1 MFKTISAK
9 NKLTALCKVVGL
21 CLMSACIC
29 LSAVF
34 STPRKGAYAAGSGVT
49 QADSL
54 TAGSKV
60 YFGEYPQDTV
70 IKVDT
75 WTTMTKAWTESNGS
89 QSSATITVPTKVNS
103 NSVNVHTEIK
113 KRIENLLKE
122 YYSTSH
128 TVGDETTPVMT
139 GYSWHDTTVGYFA
152 PKEDYAN
159 DQISYDNTTGYYT
172 LLQPVSIGDVGYSA
186 GSKFYPYNRIVDNV
200 NKYYKVDVNPN
211 SPKNDY
217 SNTGKTVY
225 LDTSRTNEANYPQ
238 PGVHPNE
245 ATIKFSAYRDL
256 SNLYMLSRN
265 EKVYDSEVCDVNNVV
280 ALHGYDRFQTTNE
293 DTSADER
300 CSDTG
305 TGPDGIFLYE
315 VKPIE
320 WTVVDTNMTVQ
331 NAGSGNYK
339 MLVSSKII
347 DSNAM
352 NTRGWIINGN
362 AASSYGKTFDNSV
375 LKGWLNG
382 YASVDVTCT
391 NGSSTYAD
399 TFYQSNRT
407 FVNFAFSN
415 NMDDLQI
422 FTHTSSSAAKV
433 GLLSYNEANSNN
445 IKEAYKTDFALANG
459 EQDER
464 NGKYRYLIDDSGFTI
479 SRLMNQSDEV
489 TGWDSYSGVNEYS
502 IFGVR
507 PVICLDVSS
516 FTNSSKVGDIDSGD
530 ILNVVE
536 PLGLNGE
543 VNFSTEYTTPNLLHI
558 QNDGVVDGSIVV
570 KQKGS
575 ETDENYGTMFTV
587 ETSNITVDGK
597 SAVSGFIVAG
607 VRVYNITY
615 GSYAGAEY
623 VDGNIEMTPSNYVKT
638 FIPVSSYI
646 GGKDSTSTNTI
657 TSLNGQFVMTFY
669 LVFEGKAYLIP
680 AEKITNP
687 IIYATASVKD
697 EALSASGRNPKKP
710 VNVEV
715 AKILAGN
722 ISSNASESDII
733 DYGHMSTLLFK
744 DKLTTNS
751 IYNYN
756 FVFKYPTVIQS
767 SKTSGD
773 FSFEVSS
780 NHKTTFEN
788 VIFDGQNDERT
799 HSLVYVAGTATFNNC
814 VMKNANVTG
823 NGGALNV
830 HSTGTV
836 TGTKLEIS
844 NCRATNGGGIF
855 CIGNFSVSELIMTN
869 NFATNGAASIYA
881 AATSISDFKISNSL
895 IVQGNVEQIN
905 EGRTVYSNYAV
916 YISGYKVNINNP
928 VFRENHSNTTTL
940 YLNNCLLD
948 GENSTLAK
956 TSAEKGVGIFE
967 KNIAHSNNDLVAGA
981 MIVNANGTY
990 EYKFSNIKFLSN
1002 DASEGGYGAVL
1013 VQGQYNGANG
1023 VSFENCEF
1031 KQNVGLYAGGLAFAP
1046 AGVGTKFGGNF
1057 KVSGTNFYGNEARST
1072 EKPDIAGAL
1081 LIKTD
1086 DSSKSTFDLGK
1097 LIFTGNKSYHYG
1109 AASINLNAQSSVA
1122 LEEITLGGDVNDG
1135 NKLDNVRN
1143 VSTGSGALFAI
1154 KGATTGAA
1162 STISINNFVA
1172 QSNIKDSENTL
1183 DTFANSGV
1191 LYLENLTSADGVLLS
1206 NSRFV
1211 NNDGVANGGALIIK
1225 DCSGIVLNCLFEDNK
1240 VNVSGMDNI
1249 AVGGGAVYLSS
1260 TSNDNNNE
1268 IEIRNSTF
1276 INNSVTASNSGLFAG
1291 GGAVLAKWITLKL
1304 TNIYAKNNEVSGD
1317 NMLAKGGA
1325 ICSYGNTPTTINY
1338 ITKCQH
1344 SSPKLIISGGK
1355 FEGNNV
1361 TSSNTSQGGAIWG
1374 DCVQIVTGGVE
1385 AGYYDKDYQ
1394 SETKVTTANGVAIF
1408 EGNET
1413 KQGELAKGSG
1423 GAIYSSSCFEILNEN
1438 NASTVAQFTNN
1449 KASSGGAVYACGVAT
1464 IDGGDFASNVA
1475 STNLSG
1481 TIGFGGAIYFANS
1494 ELTVKF
1500 SDYVKDI
1507 KDAQNSQGTA
1517 YNLPMFAE
1525 IVRASFAGNSANY
1538 GGAIYSSSALT
1549 VKIDNNRN
1557 FLGFAK
1563 FSMLSIVGA
1572 SKGLVKFEKNTAT
1585 DNTLVT
1591 GTSGTGG
1598 AIYATSPV
1606 TLSNI
1611 TFSENKAKLVSAI
1624 YYDNSAKTFT
1634 QAAADY
1640 VTSDKLTIENA
1651 DFESNVSSGSGV
1663 VAASNYVDVTIKNS
1677 NFTNNQNGGAILIF
1691 SSLGGSLGDGTL
1703 ENCIFDGNK
1712 DTSDNYSSDVIS
1724 VSGQEVAINNC
1735 TFTQNGDTSKTA
1747 YGTAILVGK
1756 NGLVHLN
1763 NTTANGIKDNTIS
1776 HMNGFILVQK
1786 DGNLKVNGGTIS
1798 YLENTNS
1805 DLGGGA
1811 FVVYGKAS
1819 FDGITI
1825 SNCTAQNG
1833 GAIYV
1838 AEGGD
1843 VAFAGTISKCNA
1855 TSNGG
1860 GIYVE
1865 SGATL
1870 LVSGKLKLDLTY
1882 SESVIQE
1889 STATNGGGVFSL
1901 GDTTIT
1907 HASLL
1912 SNNAESFGGGIYAK
1926 ENSSLTIAKNAKI
1939 NGNTLEKKE
1948 GQNNYF
1954 GAGIYATNCYLY
1966 MSEAEISNNKF
1977 AENITNGVGGGL
1989 YASGVYFEAKDMTF
2003 SGNNASSQGGAMFV
2017 TNGAVTL
2024 SYCTFTNNKA
2034 RSGGAAYLQNCSSSF
2049 VSCDFSGNS
2058 ATRNGRA
2065 IMIDNN
2071 TGSVLSGEVVL
2082 QNCSFKDLKDDQ
2094 TSAAGGTAKVYAIC
2108 KSLVVSSCDFVENVN
2123 KTHGGNISHLYAK
2136 ANNVEILDSNFTRGL
2151 CAGTDSGV
2159 TISAENVWV
2168 ERCTFLLNADG
2179 GLSLAANYGVIAN
2192 SEFLSNKQNG
2202 GLKLNKLGEKSSVEI
2217 IDTNFTNYVT
2227 DGYTESNGNIST
2239 SSGSAIY
2246 VSSGVNLRLSGE
2258 INVTKNV
2265 VDTTNTTTSG
2275 AIYVAKDGKF
2285 VITRG
2290 SKVVISDNTVHSTT
2304 SNNTSNLVFANEN
2317 DTTFLEGGLLD
2328 GSSIGITIQNGGNV
2342 VAQSPTNIPL
2352 ETSDINKLFSDDTNK
2367 YFSYSADK
2375 KQLLVYSKSADNT
2388 ESSGKI
2394 VTATG
2399 GDNNTYAMTL
2409 SDITLLYSGMPKDGY
2424 KIDKSYFEVTS
2435 SGNKVDIVSMNFS
2448 LKVDGEFQE
2457 AVVDSITLTS
2467 KGTYNIGVAVTA
2479 VKIGENIVNIP
2490 SSFSPLS
2497 GLADEIVVDIVGE
2510 YLYIISAPQA
2520 TMTAG
2525 NASSFKITQAG
2536 LVQRSS
2542 GQEVAGTWS
2551 LVSPETATTSGY
2563 YACKFTPKQ
2572 TSLYENKDS
2581 VTGTMYVQV
2590 MYDKMYY
2597 MTVGAEAAIYADS
2610 EGTTKI
2616 IAENFTDAMEFL
2628 NDNGTF
2634 VFMTPYVVN
2643 NNENIVI
2650 SKKINFIRQYDET
2663 NFAMIEVPM
2672 GKKLVIT
2679 CTSGQALF
2687 EGQNDET
2694 QYPIFI
2700 IDGSLTLGSNVI
2712 VRNFKCKSYAA
2723 SSVHGVICN
2732 NGTLVLQ
2739 GCKIYDNEVILKN
2752 SDDYEI
2758 GGVVYNGGT
2767 MNILGGEF
2775 YGNKATNGN
2784 GGFVYSCGK
2793 LTVSG
2798 GTIKN
2803 NKSGYGAGLYVA
2815 NGGSVV
2821 LSSGEITH
2829 NNAQNNGG
2837 GVFVAEGGTLNLGGT
2852 QILSNIAGGLGA
2864 GLYKA
2869 EGGTVLLSGGEEI
2882 LTSTI
2887 ESVEALNSVEET
2899 RPITQNNNWFVIM
2912 CVIFMV
2918 IATAIFVFLLA
2929 KSKKP
2934 QTFDKN

>member
-9 NKLTALCKVVGL
+9 NKLTALCKIVGL

-34 STPRKGAYAAGSGVT
+34 STPRKVAYAAGSGVT
-49 QADSL
+49 QVNSL

-70 IKVDT
+70 IKVT
-75 WTTMTKAWTESNGS
+75 EWVTTTKVWTDGNQRQETV
-89 QSSATITVPTKVNS
+89 TVPTIVNS

-113 KRIENLLKE
+113 RRIENLLKE

-128 TVGDETTPVMT
+128 KVGDETTPVKAD
-139 GYSWHDTTVGYFA
+139 YSWHNTTVGYFA

-172 LLQPVSIGDVGYSA
+172 LLQPVSIGDVSYSA
-186 GSKFYPYNRIVDNV
+186 GSKFYPYNRVVDNV
-200 NKYYKVDVNPN
+200 NKYYKVDVSP
-211 SPKNDY
+211 STPKNDY

-245 ATIKFSAYRDL
+245 ATIKLSAYRDL

-265 EKVYDSEVCDVNNVV
+265 EKVYNGEVCDVNRVV
-280 ALHGYDRFQTTNE
+280 ALHGYDRFQSTNT
-293 DTSADER
+293 DTSADE
-300 CSDTG
+300 SYAETG

-320 WTVVDTNMTVQ
+320 WTVVDANMTVQ

-339 MLVSSKII
+339 MLVSSQVI

-352 NTRGWIINGN
+352 NTRGWIINNN
-362 AASSYGKTFDNSV
+362 ATSSYGKTFDNSV

-391 NGSSTYAD
+391 NDSSTYVD

-433 GLLSYNEANSNN
+433 GLLSYSEANSNN
-445 IKEAYKTDFALANG
+445 IKEAHKTQFALANG

-464 NGKYRYLIDDSGFTI
+464 NGKYRYLIDDAGFTI
-479 SRLMNQSDEV
+479 SRLTNQSTNEV
-489 TGWDSYSGVNEYS
+489 IGWESYSGVNEYS

-516 FTNSSKVGDIDSGD
+516 FANSSKVGDIDAGD
-530 ILNVVE
+530 TLNVGE

-543 VNFSTEYTTPNLLHI
+543 VNFSTANTTYTTPNLLHI
-558 QNDGVVDGSIVV
+558 QKDGIVDGSIVV

-597 SAVSGFIVAG
+597 SAESGFIVAG
-607 VRVYNITY
+607 IRVYNITY
-615 GSYAGAEY
+615 GSFAGATY
-623 VDGNIEMTPSNYVKT
+623 VDGNIEKTPSNYDKT

-646 GGKDSTSTNTI
+646 GGKDSSSTNTI

-669 LVFEGKAYLIP
+669 LVFEGNVYLIP

-687 IIYATASVKD
+687 TIYTTASVSD
-697 EALSASGRNPKKP
+697 EALSNSGRNPNAA

-722 ISSNASESDII
+722 ISSNASESDKKF

-744 DKLTTNS
+744 DKLTTS
-751 IYNYN
+751 STYNYD

-773 FSFEVSS
+773 FSFEVAS
-780 NHKTTFEN
+780 NHETKFEN

-799 HSLVYVAGTATFNNC
+799 HSLVNVVGTATFNNC
-814 VMKNANVTG
+814 IIKNTNVSG
-823 NGGALNV
+823 EGGALNV
-830 HSTGTV
+830 YSTGTV
-836 TGTKLEIS
+836 NGTKLEIS
-844 NCRATNGGGIF
+844 NCKAANGGGIY
-855 CIGNFSVSELIMTN
+855 CVGNLEVNELIMTN

-881 AATSISDFKISNSL
+881 ATTSTKDFKISNSL
-895 IVQGNVEQIN
+895 IVQGNAGQKEQERN
-905 EGRTVYSNYAV
+905 VYSNYAV

-928 VFRENHSNTTTL
+928 VFKENHSNITTL
-940 YLNNCLLD
+940 YLNNCSLD
-948 GENSTLAK
+948 DKNNPTLAK
-956 TSAEKGVGIFE
+956 TSSEETVGIFE
-967 KNIAHSNNDLVAGA
+967 KNIAHSNNGLVAGA
-981 MIVNANGTY
+981 MIVNASGMY
-990 EYKFSNIKFLSN
+990 EYKFSNIKFVSN
-1002 DASEGGYGAVL
+1002 NASEGGYGAVL
-1013 VQGQYNGANG
+1013 VNGQYQKENG
-1023 VSFENCEF
+1023 VSFENCVF
-1031 KQNVGLYAGGLAFAP
+1031 SGNIGLYAGGLAFAP
-1046 AGVGTKFGGNF
+1046 SGDGMAFGGNF
-1057 KVSGTNFYGNEARST
+1057 DISSTNFYGNEARST
-1072 EKPDIAGAL
+1072 ERLDIAGAL

-1086 DSSKSTFDLGK
+1086 DSSKSTFNLNT
-1097 LIFTGNKSYHYG
+1097 LTFTGNKSYHYG
-1109 AASINLNAQSSVA
+1109 VANVNLNSQSSVKI
-1122 LEEITLGGDVNDG
+1122 ENITLGGEVNDG
-1135 NKLDNVRN
+1135 NKLDVDRN

-1154 KGATTGAA
+1154 KGTITAAA
-1162 STISINNFVA
+1162 STVSINNFIA
-1172 QSNIKDSENTL
+1172 WNNKKTDNAST
-1183 DTFANSGV
+1183 DTFANGGV
-1191 LYLENLTSADGVLLS
+1191 LYLENLTSTGGVLLS

-1211 NNDGVANGGALIIK
+1211 SNDGVANGGALIIK
-1225 DCSGIVLNCLFEDNK
+1225 DCSGIVLNCLFKDNG
-1240 VNVSGMDNI
+1240 VDVLGSTSA

-1276 INNSVTASNSGLFAG
+1276 ANNSVTASGTGLFAG
-1291 GGAVLAKWITLKL
+1291 GGAILANGITLKL
-1304 TNIYAKNNEVSGD
+1304 TNVYAQNNKVLGGD
-1317 NMLAKGGA
+1317 MIAKGGA
-1325 ICSYGNTPTTINY
+1325 ICSYGNSPKTINY

-1344 SSPKLIISGGK
+1344 TSPKLVISGGK
-1355 FEGNNV
+1355 FEGNSA
-1361 TSSNTSQGGAIWG
+1361 TSNNTSQGGAIWG
-1374 DCVQIVTGGVE
+1374 DCVQIVTGGEE
-1385 AGYYDKDYQ
+1385 AGYYDEKYQ
-1394 SETKVTTANGVAIF
+1394 SETATKITTAKGIAIF
-1408 EGNET
+1408 DGNET

-1423 GAIYSSSCFEILNEN
+1423 GAIYSASCFEILNEN
-1438 NASTVAQFTNN
+1438 KVATVAQFSNN

-1464 IDGGDFASNVA
+1464 IDGGDFSSNVA
-1475 STNLSG
+1475 STSLSE
-1481 TIGFGGAIYFANS
+1481 TIGKGGAIYFANS
-1494 ELTVKF
+1494 ELTLKY
-1500 SDYVKDI
+1500 SDYVSNT
-1507 KDAQNSQGTA
+1507 QSPQGTA
-1517 YNLPMFAE
+1517 YNLPMSAQ
-1525 IVRASFAGNSANY
+1525 IVLATFTGNSANY
-1538 GGAIYSSSALT
+1538 GGAIYSDSTISS
-1549 VKIDNNRN
+1549 I
-1557 FLGFAK
+1557 GFAK
-1563 FSMLSIVGA
+1563 FSMLSIVGIDKNSIKFNENKA
-1572 SKGLVKFEKNTAT
+1572 S
-1585 DNTLVT
+1585 DNVNKA

-1611 TFSENKAKLVSAI
+1611 TFSENEAELVSSI
-1624 YYDNSAKTFT
+1624 YYVNAAKTFS
-1634 QAAADY
+1634 QAAANY

-1651 DFESNVSSGSGV
+1651 DFEGNISGGSGV
-1663 VAASNYVDVTIKNS
+1663 VAASNYVDVTIRNSTLKDNKN
-1677 NFTNNQNGGAILIF
+1677 NGAILIF
-1691 SSLGGSLGDGTL
+1691 SSSGGSLGDGTL
-1703 ENCIFDGNK
+1703 ENCTFSGNM
-1712 DTSDNYSSDVIS
+1712 DIAEGYSSDVIS
-1724 VSGQEVAINNC
+1724 VSRREVALNNC
-1735 TFTQNGDTSKTA
+1735 TFAQNGDTSKTN
-1747 YGTAILVGK
+1747 YGTAILVGEK
-1756 NGLVHLN
+1756 GLVYLN
-1763 NTTANGIKDNTIS
+1763 NITANGTNDNKIS
-1776 HMNGFILVQK
+1776 HKKGFISVQES
-1786 DGNLKVNGGTIS
+1786 GNLKVNGGTIS
-1798 YLENTNS
+1798 YFENLNS

-1811 FVVYGKAS
+1811 VVVYGKAS

-1825 SNCTAQNG
+1825 SNCNAKNG

-1843 VAFAGTISKCNA
+1843 VSFAGKILSCSA

-1870 LVSGKLKLDLTY
+1870 LVSGKLKIDLTY
-1882 SESVIQE
+1882 SESAIQE

-1901 GDTTIT
+1901 GNTTVT
-1907 HASLL
+1907 HASILKN
-1912 SNNAESFGGGIYAK
+1912 SATGNGGGIYAK
-1926 ENSSLTIAKNAKI
+1926 ENSSLTIAKDAIIKD
-1939 NGNTLEKKE
+1939 NTLTSADS
-1948 GQNNYF
+1948 F

-1966 MSEAEISNNKF
+1966 MSEAEISDNKF
-1977 AENITNGVGGGL
+1977 ADGVANCVGGGL
-1989 YASGVYFEAKDMTF
+1989 YASGMYFEAKDMIF
-2003 SGNNASSQGGAMFV
+2003 SGNSASSQGGAMFV
-2017 TNGAVTL
+2017 ANGAVTL

-2034 RSGGAAYLQNCSSSF
+2034 SSGGAVYLQNCSSSF
-2049 VSCDFSGNS
+2049 MSCDFSGNS
-2058 ATRNGRA
+2058 ATGYGRA
-2065 IMIDNN
+2065 IMIDNSG
-2071 TGSVLSGEVVL
+2071 TSGVLSGEIVL
-2082 QNCSFKDLKDDQ
+2082 QSCSFKD
-2094 TSAAGGTAKVYAIC
+2094 GGTPAENSTAKVYAIC
-2108 KSLVVSSCDFVENVN
+2108 KSLVVSNCDFVENGTN
-2123 KTHGGNISHLYAK
+2123 TTATGGKISHLYAK

-2151 CAGTDSGV
+2151 CAGGDSGV

-2179 GLSLAANYGVIAN
+2179 GLFLATNYGVIAN

-2202 GLKLNKLGEKSSVEI
+2202 GLKLNKLGDNSSSVEI
-2217 IDTNFTNYVT
+2217 IDTNFKNYYVSK
-2227 DGYTESNGNIST
+2227 DLYEVDGNIST
-2239 SSGSAIY
+2239 SNGSAIY
-2246 VSSGVNLRLSGE
+2246 VASGVNLRLSGE
-2258 INVTKNV
+2258 INVTKNI
-2265 VDTTNTTTSG
+2265 VDISNETASG
-2275 AIYVAKDGKF
+2275 AIYVAEGGKF

-2290 SKVVISDNTVHSTT
+2290 SKVVISDNIIHAAE
-2304 SNNTSNLVFANEN
+2304 NHTSNLVFANEN

-2328 GSSIGITIQNGGNV
+2328 GSSIGISVQNGNV

-2352 ETSDINKLFSDDTNK
+2352 ETADINKLFSDDTQK
-2367 YFSYSADK
+2367 YFSYSAEE
-2375 KQLLVYSKSADNT
+2375 KQLFVYSKSA
-2388 ESSGKI
+2388 EIQEKI

-2399 GDNNTYAMTL
+2399 GDNNVYAMTL

-2448 LKVDGEFQE
+2448 LKIDGEFQE
-2457 AVVDSITLTS
+2457 AVADSVTLTS
-2467 KGTYNIGVAVTA
+2467 KGSYIVGVAVTA
-2479 VKIGENIVNIP
+2479 VKVGENIVNI
-2490 SSFSPLS
+2490 SSDFSPLS
-2497 GLADEIVVDIVGE
+2497 GLADEIVVEIVGE
-2510 YLYIISAPQA
+2510 YLYIISAPQGVV
-2520 TMTAG
+2520 TAG

-2551 LVSPETATTSGY
+2551 LVSPESVTTSGY

-2572 TSLYENKDS
+2572 SSLYENKDS
-2581 VTGTMYVQV
+2581 ITGTMYVQV

-2597 MTVGAEAAIYADS
+2597 MTVGGEAAIYADS

-2616 IAENFTDAMEFL
+2616 TAENFTDAMELL

-2634 VFMTPYVVN
+2634 VFKTPYVVN
-2643 NNENIVI
+2643 NDENIVI
-2650 SKKINFIRQYDET
+2650 SKKINFVRQYNET
-2663 NFAMIEVPM
+2663 NFAMIEVPE

-2694 QYPIFI
+2694 QYPMFI
-2700 IDGSLTLGSNVI
+2700 INGSLTLGANVV
-2712 VRNFKCKSYAA
+2712 VRNFKCNSYAA
-2723 SSVHGVICN
+2723 SAVHGIICN

-2739 GCKIYDNEVILKN
+2739 GCKIYNNEVILEN
-2752 SDDYEI
+2752 SEDYTI

-2784 GGFVYSCGK
+2784 GGFVYSCGE

-2803 NKSGYGAGLYVA
+2803 NKSSCGAGLYVA
-2815 NGGSVV
+2815 NGGSVM
-2821 LSSGEITH
+2821 LSGGEITH
-2829 NNAQNNGG
+2829 NNAQNKGG
-2837 GVFVAEGGTLNLGGT
+2837 GVYVAEGGKLNLGGT
-2852 QILSNIAGGLGA
+2852 QILSNIAGTLGA

-2869 EGGTVLLSGGEEI
+2869 EGGTVMLASGEE
-2882 LTSTI
+2882 LSTSTI

-2899 RPITQNNNWFVIM
+2899 RPTTQNNNWFVIL

-2918 IATAIFVFLLA
+2918 IATAVFVFLLI
-2929 KSKKP
+2929 KPKKP